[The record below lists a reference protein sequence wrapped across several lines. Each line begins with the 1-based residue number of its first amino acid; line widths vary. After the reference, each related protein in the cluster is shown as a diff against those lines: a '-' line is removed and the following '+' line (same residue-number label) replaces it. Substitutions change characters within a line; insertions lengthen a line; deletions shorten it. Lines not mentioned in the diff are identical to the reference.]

1 MPLLSRRSLPRFSE
15 SAPELAAAQGSAG
28 DRRPAGASLGLSH
41 PGGAAAM
48 SRTGIFSTCA
58 NPRCGSGW
66 LRLWR
71 RRETPVF
78 EGGWCC
84 SEACMAAQVARALS
98 REMDGRGSPREGHRH
113 RIPLGLVLLEH
124 GWVTNQDLRSA
135 LQSQKSACA
144 GRLGRWLVESRSAS
158 EENVTRALGLQ
169 WGCPVLGM
177 EFHQPE
183 GLTALVP
190 RLFVDAFGA
199 LPLRVAAGRILYLGF
214 EDHLDAALALAL
226 ERMTGLEVV
235 GGLVQESQFHPAH
248 ARLLEARFPAAE
260 LIEAQTEAALA
271 SAFAKAVERARPVES
286 RLVRVHDCFWLRMG
300 LKPQSGPLPE
310 VDSIRDL
317 IGTVRVQERSRI
329 HPQGSDPR
337 ADRSRVE
344 GACI

>member
-1 MPLLSRRSLPRFSE
+1 VSPSRGG
-15 SAPELAAAQGSAG
+15 ASAG
-28 DRRPAGASLGLSH
+28 LAN
-41 PGGAAAM
+41 
-48 SRTGIFSTCA
+48 GIFSTCA

-84 SEACMAAQVARALS
+84 SPSCMAAHVAAALS

-113 RIPLGLVLLEH
+113 RIPLGLVLLEQ
-124 GWVTNQDLRSA
+124 GWITNQDLRTA
-135 LQSQKSACA
+135 LHAQRAAGA
-144 GRLGRWLVESRSAS
+144 GRLGRWLVETRSAS
-158 EENVTRALGLQ
+158 EENVTRALCLQ

-177 EFHQPE
+177 EFHHPE

-235 GGLVQESQFHPAH
+235 GGLVQESAFQPAH
-248 ARLLEARFPAAE
+248 TRLLEARFPAAE
-260 LIEAQTEAALA
+260 LIEAQTEPALA
-271 SAFAKAVERARPVES
+271 SAFAKAVERMRPVES
-286 RLVRVHDCFWLRMG
+286 RLVRVHDCFWLRMW
-300 LKPQSGPLPE
+300 LKPESGPLPE
-310 VDSIRDL
+310 PESIRDL
-317 IGTVRVQERSRI
+317 IGSVCS
-329 HPQGSDPR
+329 H
-337 ADRSRVE
+337 
-344 GACI
+344 